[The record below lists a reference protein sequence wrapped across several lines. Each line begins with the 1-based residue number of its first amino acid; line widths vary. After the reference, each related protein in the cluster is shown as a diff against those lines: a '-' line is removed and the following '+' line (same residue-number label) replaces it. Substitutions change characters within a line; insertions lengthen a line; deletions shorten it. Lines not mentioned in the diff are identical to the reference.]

1 VVLVPVPR
9 SSPIREGDLWPSYE
23 IAKAMQDLRLGRVS
37 TLLERIERVNPSSRS
52 GSEDRPSPLLH
63 FQTIRLQGNLPAN
76 VKCVI
81 LVDDIVTRGHTFM
94 GCAWK
99 IEEAYPDVSIHA
111 FAAVRAVSNPDEFK
125 AFYDPVVESGTI
137 TYRPDTGDCLRRP

>member
-1 VVLVPVPR
+1 
-9 SSPIREGDLWPSYE
+9 
-23 IAKAMQDLRLGRVS
+23 
-37 TLLERIERVNPSSRS
+37 
-52 GSEDRPSPLLH
+52 
-63 FQTIRLQGNLPAN
+63 
-76 VKCVI
+76 
-81 LVDDIVTRGHTFM
+81 M